1 MGCALP
7 AAVVYSIQERH
18 FNDLEARGAV
28 PVLKSRA
35 SFGTCWKTMPDKAE
49 PKSKLPDLREV
60 ERAEPVELRE
70 HAPAD
75 PVPPSPPS
83 SQSGLDTLSV
93 SQTFNVGA
101 FRTEMEI
108 AAGTIIGGNYKVLRL
123 LGKGGMGQV
132 YLAEQLNLGKNCAI
146 KVIPPN
152 QVTEKA
158 WQRFQTEARAVAK
171 LEHPNLVRVTDLGVH
186 EGTMPFYAM
195 EYVEGQSLDWY
206 LKNNSVMT
214 CQAVLAIFLQV
225 AEGLD
230 YAHKNGIVH
239 RDLKPANIVLVSRA
253 AGLVQAKILDFGLA
267 KLTQNDASDLRL
279 TATGEIFGSPL
290 YMSPEQCLGESV
302 DHRSDIYSLGCALF
316 ECLTGQPPYT
326 GEFGLAVMSKH
337 QLAPV
342 PSLSGILGKE
352 NVPAGLEKVLTKML
366 AKSPQERYQ
375 SALELSEDLRRV
387 AAGLPVTGGAKG
399 GVSNGKSIAGG
410 RSGADL
416 MGRLSESV
424 RSRPKTSAALAL
436 LLCGGIYYICSS
448 GMLNFL
454 SPANTAS
461 GATGSG
467 PLAFID
473 IGPLF
478 PPLVKP
484 TAAELYLRI
493 DETFRK
499 ESDAYR
505 DYIDG
510 NVVEKVRRRCREARE
525 DCEAR
530 LETMGTEAVS
540 ASIVEIERAGR
551 GAAIAYRMLAR
562 LDARVVPYLIK
573 HAGNSDSRQ
582 LLMGPV
588 LYAIGQPAAD
598 GLVNR
603 MLQHKEERPTAA
615 ALLASMYRK
624 EQRYRFSV
632 GDSLPRQLS
641 PFAINKLLEI
651 LRGDKNP
658 QVRSHILAALAAN
671 SYSDASAIDIY
682 KDLLLDKSAPEVQ
695 KVAALAMGSVLE
707 ASSMEG
713 AEKPTGYL
721 ARALSESTDW
731 EVRLACANALSKGR
745 MSPTSKAIPV
755 LEKALHDPVEKVRL
769 GALQALMAHAD
780 TCPQLIKYVG
790 LGLKES
796 DYSTSGNA
804 VNIAA
809 ALGPRAK
816 ELAPTVAELARRKVG
831 GAANAL
837 FKIGAQYA
845 PDGMSVLTGAL
856 DSSESKNLWLNRGP
870 ALDNL
875 ETMDKSTAMQ
885 ALPTLHRVLEQCN
898 TSDRERCQK
907 LINYLESP

>member
-1 MGCALP
+1 MQDK
-7 AAVVYSIQERH
+7 SER
-18 FNDLEARGAV
+18 
-28 PVLKSRA
+28 
-35 SFGTCWKTMPDKAE
+35 
-49 PKSKLPDLREV
+49 KSKLPDLKEV
-60 ERAEPVELRE
+60 ERVGAAALRVDT
-70 HAPAD
+70 PAD
-75 PVPPSPPS
+75 ELPTSLPS
-83 SQSGLDTLSV
+83 SQVEQETLSV

-101 FRTEMEI
+101 FRTEVEI

-214 CQAVLAIFLQV
+214 WHAVLAIFLQV

-253 AGLVQAKILDFGLA
+253 GGLVQAKILDFGLA
-267 KLTQNDASDLRL
+267 KLSQNDASDLRL

-342 PSLSGILGKE
+342 PSLSGVLGKE
-352 NVPAGLEKVLTKML
+352 KVPASLDKVLAKML
-366 AKSPQERYQ
+366 AKSPQDRYQ
-375 SALELSEDLRRV
+375 SARELTEDFRRV
-387 AAGLPVTGGAKG
+387 AAGLSVSGGAKNRAVKG
-399 GVSNGKSIAGG
+399 GNEDKGGDEGIDGESGG
-410 RSGADL
+410 RSLNGG
-416 MGRLSESV
+416 GRFGNLFEQASQTL
-424 RSRPKTSAALAL
+424 RRRPKAAAALAL
-436 LLCGGIYYICSS
+436 LLSGGIYYLYSS
-448 GMLNFL
+448 GMLDIWP
-454 SPANTAS
+454 SPNTAS
-461 GATGSG
+461 GAGGSG

-478 PPLVKP
+478 PPLVNP
-484 TAAELYLRI
+484 TASQLYQRI

-499 ESDAYR
+499 ETGAYR

-510 NVVEKVRRRCREARE
+510 NVVEKVRRRCQEARE
-525 DCEAR
+525 DCESR
-530 LETMGTEAVS
+530 LESMGSEAIA
-540 ASIVEIERAGR
+540 ASISEIERSSR
-551 GAAIAYRMLAR
+551 CSTIAYRMLAR
-562 LDARVVPYLIK
+562 MDGRVVPYLIK
-573 HAGNSDSRQ
+573 HVGNSDNRR

-588 LYAIGQPAAD
+588 LYAIGQPASD
-598 GLVNR
+598 ELVNR

-615 ALLASMYRK
+615 ALLASMYK
-624 EQRYRFSV
+624 KDLRYRFPIQDSV
-632 GDSLPRQLS
+632 QRRLS
-641 PFAINKLLEI
+641 PFATSKLLEI
-651 LRGDKNP
+651 LRSDRNP
-658 QVRSHILAALAAN
+658 QVSSQILTTLAADAFTDAA
-671 SYSDASAIDIY
+671 AIEIY
-682 KDLLLDKSAPEVQ
+682 KDLLLDKREPEVQ
-695 KVAALAMGSVLE
+695 RAAALAVGTVLE
-707 ASSMEG
+707 VSSLEG
-713 AEKPTGYL
+713 SETPAAYL
-721 ARALSESTDW
+721 ARALSESKDW
-731 EVRLACANALSKGR
+731 EVRLACVSALTGGR
-745 MSPTSKAIPV
+745 LQPTSKAIPA
-755 LEKALHDPVEKVRL
+755 LEKALHDHVETVRL
-769 GALQALMAHAD
+769 GALRALMAHAE

-790 LGLKES
+790 LGLKET
-796 DYSTSGNA
+796 DYSISA
-804 VNIAA
+804 DAINIAT

-816 ELAPTVAELARRKVG
+816 ELAPAMAELARRKVG

-837 FKIGAQYA
+837 FRIGAQYA
-845 PDGMSVLTGAL
+845 PDGISVL
-856 DSSESKNLWLNRGP
+856 SSFLEGIDAHDPWFDRSK

-875 ETMDKSTAMQ
+875 ESMDKADARR
-885 ALPTLHRVLEQCN
+885 ALPALQVALEHCN
-898 TSDRERCQK
+898 SNDRARCQK
-907 LINYLESP
+907 LIDYLQSP

>member
-1 MGCALP
+1 
-7 AAVVYSIQERH
+7 
-18 FNDLEARGAV
+18 
-28 PVLKSRA
+28 
-35 SFGTCWKTMPDKAE
+35 MPDKAE

-70 HAPAD
+70 DAPAD
-75 PVPPSPPS
+75 QVPPSPPS
-83 SQSGLDTLSV
+83 SQAGPDTLSV
-93 SQTFNVGA
+93 SQTFNMGA
-101 FRTEMEI
+101 FRTEVEI
-108 AAGTIIGGNYKVLRL
+108 AAGTVIGGNYKVLRL

-171 LEHPNLVRVTDLGVH
+171 MEHPNLVRVTDLGVH

-195 EYVEGQSLDWY
+195 DFVEGQSLDWY
-206 LKNNSVMT
+206 LKNNKVMNWQT
-214 CQAVLAIFLQV
+214 ALAVFLQV

-239 RDLKPANIVLVSRA
+239 RDLKPANIVLVTQPGGA
-253 AGLVQAKILDFGLA
+253 MQAKILDFGLA
-267 KLTQNDASDLRL
+267 KLSQNDASDLRL

-302 DHRSDIYSLGCALF
+302 DHCSDIYSLGCTLF

-352 NVPAGLEKVLTKML
+352 NVPAGLDKVLTKML

-399 GVSNGKSIAGG
+399 GYDWRSSAGG
-410 RSGADL
+410 KPGADL
-416 MGRLSESV
+416 MGRVSESV

-436 LLCGGIYYICSS
+436 LLCSGIYYICNS

-484 TAAELYLRI
+484 TATELYLRI

-530 LETMGTEAVS
+530 LETMGAEAIP
-540 ASIVEIERAGR
+540 ASIAEIERTGR

-562 LDARVVPYLIK
+562 LDARVVPYLVK
-573 HAGNSDSRQ
+573 HAGNNDSRQ

-598 GLVNR
+598 ELVNR

-632 GDSLPRQLS
+632 EDSVPRRLS

-658 QVRSHILAALAAN
+658 QVRSQILAALAAN
-671 SYSDASAIDIY
+671 SFSDASAIGTY

-695 KVAALAMGSVLE
+695 KAAALAMGSVLE

-713 AEKPTGYL
+713 GEEPIGYL
-721 ARALSESTDW
+721 ARALSASSDW
-731 EVRLACANALSKGR
+731 EVRLACVNALSKGR
-745 MSPTSKAIPV
+745 MQPTSKAIPV

-769 GALQALMAHAD
+769 GALQALMTHAE

-816 ELAPTVAELARRKVG
+816 ELAPAMAELARRKVG

-875 ETMDKSTAMQ
+875 ENMDKSTAMQ